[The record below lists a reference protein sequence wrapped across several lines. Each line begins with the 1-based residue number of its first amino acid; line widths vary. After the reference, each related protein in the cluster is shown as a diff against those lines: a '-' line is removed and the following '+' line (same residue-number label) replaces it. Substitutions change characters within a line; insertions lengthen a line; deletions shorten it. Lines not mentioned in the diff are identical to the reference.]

1 VQFTTIEVTEEEVQN
16 PPPSQDDL
24 DRQNISTENV
34 EGEDGLVAP
43 TEMVYT
49 PVDTKPE
56 PAKVFDFAE
65 ERPGYPGGEA
75 AMYDELRSYIVY
87 PEMEK
92 QNQIEGTVYVNFVVE
107 ADGSISNIAVSRG
120 VDEGPGF
127 NKAAMGA
134 VSKLKQKFTP
144 AKMNGNPVRLRM
156 TIPVK
161 FSLRQ

>member
-1 VQFTTIEVTEEEVQN
+1 
-16 PPPSQDDL
+16 
-24 DRQNISTENV
+24 
-34 EGEDGLVAP
+34 
-43 TEMVYT
+43 
-49 PVDTKPE
+49 
-56 PAKVFDFAE
+56 
-65 ERPGYPGGEA
+65 
-75 AMYDELRSYIVY
+75 
-87 PEMEK
+87 MEK

>member
-1 VQFTTIEVTEEEVQN
+1 VTEEEVQN

-34 EGEDGLVAP
+34 EGEDGLMAP

-65 ERPGYPGGEA
+65 ERPGYPGGEG